1 MAHSGSCRVV
11 RRRHCLARGGGTHD
25 QERTSRLPQGEPPTE
40 SRDPGS
46 QAVLENL
53 GAAMARLRAAL
64 DRVGEEVEA
73 NAQAEWVHAKPG
85 LRQGISDLQTMVDEL
100 AQRAKAALGE
110 LGARLDDRGNRDD

>member
-1 MAHSGSCRVV
+1 M
-11 RRRHCLARGGGTHD
+11 TE
-25 QERTSRLPQGEPPTE
+25 ERTSTLPQGAPPTE
-40 SRDPGS
+40 SRDPSG

-73 NAQAEWVHAKPG
+73 NAQAEWVRAKPG

-100 AQRAKAALGE
+100 AQRAKAALGD
-110 LGARLDDRGNRDD
+110 LGARLDERSNRDD

>member
-1 MAHSGSCRVV
+1 M
-11 RRRHCLARGGGTHD
+11 TE
-25 QERTSRLPQGEPPTE
+25 ERTRPSPQGAPPNG
-40 SRDPGS
+40 SHDPGG

-73 NAQAEWVHAKPG
+73 NGQAEWVHAKPG